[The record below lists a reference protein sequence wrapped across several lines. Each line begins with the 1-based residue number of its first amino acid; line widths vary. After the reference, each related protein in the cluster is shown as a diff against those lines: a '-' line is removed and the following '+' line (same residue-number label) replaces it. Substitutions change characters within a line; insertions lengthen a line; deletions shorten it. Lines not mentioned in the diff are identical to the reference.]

1 MMRRHIVLTA
11 VVVVAFAFGG
21 SAAFGQGPNAQRA
34 AELATK
40 KAKAF
45 IYQLTARGS
54 GVTMG
59 TVTLQK
65 IGGTRTRIRVDLV
78 NPAQAEPSVTLRR
91 GSDCQHPLIANAPHS
106 PILLNPFTGRSST
119 TVVNLPLTDVSSG
132 NYLVHVQNSTARAQA
147 IDACAHLR

>member
-1 MMRRHIVLTA
+1 MTRRQSVLT
-11 VVVVAFAFGG
+11 VTLLAFVFGNG
-21 SAAFGQGPNAQRA
+21 IAFGQTPNAQRA
-34 AELATK
+34 AELATN

-45 IYQLTARGS
+45 IYQLSSRGT

-65 IGGTRTRIRVDLV
+65 IGATRTRIRVDLV
-78 NPAQAEPSVTLRR
+78 NPAQVEPSVTLRS

-106 PILLNPFTGRSST
+106 PILLNRFTGRTST
-119 TVVNLPLTDVSSG
+119 TVVNLPLTAVSSG
-132 NYLVHVQNSTARAQA
+132 NYLVHVQNATARAQA

>member
-1 MMRRHIVLTA
+1 MRRQIALTA
-11 VVVVAFAFGG
+11 VLVAFAFGSG
-21 SAAFGQGPNAQRA
+21 GAFGQTPNAQHA

-45 IYQLTARGS
+45 IYQLTSRGS
-54 GVTMG
+54 GTTMG

-78 NPAQAEPSVTLRR
+78 NPAQVEPSVTLRS
-91 GSDCQHPLIANAPHS
+91 GSDCQHPIIANAPHS
-106 PILLNPFTGRSST
+106 PILLNPFTGRTST
-119 TVVNLPLTDVSSG
+119 TVVNLPLTAISSG
-132 NYLVHVQNSTARAQA
+132 NYLVQVQNSTARAQA

>member
-1 MMRRHIVLTA
+1 MMRRQIVLTA
-11 VVVVAFAFGG
+11 AFVAFAFGG
-21 SAAFGQGPNAQRA
+21 GAAFGQTPNAQRA

-45 IYQLTARGS
+45 IYQLTSRGS
-54 GVTMG
+54 GVTLG

-78 NPAQAEPSVTLRR
+78 NPARVEPSVTLRS

-106 PILLNPFTGRSST
+106 PILLNPFTGRTST
-119 TVVNLPLTDVSSG
+119 TVVNLPLTDISSG
-132 NYLVHVQNSTARAQA
+132 KYLVHVQNSTARAQA